1 VRKDFPRNYR
11 IADQIQRE
19 LSSLVRTEVKDPGLS
34 HLLTISAVDVS
45 RDLSIARVYI
55 TVLEE
60 TQRETSM
67 IALQRAGGYLRSRL
81 AARLTLRA
89 VPQLRFYY
97 DESVERGEHLA
108 NLIDAA
114 VKSDAHK
121 DSDG

>member
-45 RDLSIARVYI
+45 RDLSLARVYI

-60 TQRETSM
+60 TQREMSM
-67 IALQRAGGYLRSRL
+67 LALQRAGGYLRSRL
-81 AARLTLRA
+81 AARLMLRA
-89 VPQLRFYY
+89 VPELRFYY

-114 VKSDAHK
+114 VKSDEHK

>member
-1 VRKDFPRNYR
+1 MRKEFPRNYR

-45 RDLSIARVYI
+45 RDLSVARVYI

-60 TQRETSM
+60 TQREISM
-67 IALQRAGGYLRSRL
+67 IALQRAGGFLRSQL
-81 AARLTLRA
+81 AARLSLRA

-97 DESVERGEHLA
+97 DESVERGEHLT

-114 VKSDAHK
+114 VKSDANK
-121 DSDG
+121 DHDG